1 MIQVPQWLSTESYGL
16 VIVLISAIL
25 YAVAG
30 AFVKLSH
37 TAGGLP
43 STELVLSRGIFQG
56 ALVVLGLY
64 VYRDEKGSRLL
75 WHPFGTGGA
84 RKIVLA
90 RGVLGGAG
98 LLFDYHCM
106 SALPLGDA
114 ITLMSLYPF
123 LTIFLARTFL
133 GEEIRPFH
141 IRVTVASMVG
151 AVLIAQPTFLFGR
164 GGSDSPKSSLGYI
177 TGILGSCCLAC
188 VLTLTRKAGTI
199 GVHTL
204 QLLISWA
211 TFGIIFSLVF
221 AKAEGDWVLPHSR
234 LIWWYVFGACS
245 VGAAAHFVL
254 NYGGRLAPA
263 GLVSVVRSSDIMWAY
278 ACEISIFNQRPNM
291 WTWMGVFLVL
301 ASLLAIGGEK
311 VRDGRR
317 LMKKLVSETEKE
329 PYADLESPTKT
340 K

>member
-1 MIQVPQWLSTESYGL
+1 M
-16 VIVLISAIL
+16 
-25 YAVAG
+25 
-30 AFVKLSH
+30 
-37 TAGGLP
+37 GGL
-43 STELVLSRGIFQG
+43 
-56 ALVVLGLY
+56 
-64 VYRDEKGSRLL
+64 
-75 WHPFGTGGA
+75 
-84 RKIVLA
+84 
-90 RGVLGGAG
+90 G

-106 SALPLGDA
+106 SVLPLGDA

-133 GEEIRPFH
+133 GEEIRPLH
-141 IRVTVASMVG
+141 IRVTIASMVG
-151 AVLIAQPTFLFGR
+151 AILIAQPTFIFGI
-164 GGSDSPKSSLGYI
+164 GDLDNIMLQAPTIGYV

-221 AKAEGDWVLPHSR
+221 ATAEEGEWVLPRSR

-278 ACEISIFNQRPNM
+278 ACEIAIFRQSPNTF
-291 WTWMGVFLVL
+291 TWMGVVLVL
-301 ASLLAIGGEK
+301 GSLLAIGKEK
-311 VRDGRR
+311 MRDGRR
-317 LMKKLVSETEKE
+317 LAKKLAETENGTEE
-329 PYADLESPTKT
+329 PYADVESPTKRST
-340 K
+340 KTK